1 VKEHSVFS
9 REVGGL
15 SPSGRSISLGY
26 PSFVAK
32 RTEHYVNNKDFL
44 DALKVYRAQCAVEK
58 ALGGPAPQ
66 MPEYLGEC
74 FLKIATHLSF
84 KPNFMNYTYRD
95 DMIMD
100 GVENCLIYVHNFDP
114 EKSKNPF
121 SYFTTVIWYAFLR
134 RIQKEKKHTYVKY
147 KLMEK
152 AMIDGGTFL
161 DESGVPMAPD
171 ATMLNFDNVQDFI
184 KRFDSGMQQRRAKR
198 RQGRTHVAK
207 VRAK

>member
-1 VKEHSVFS
+1 M
-9 REVGGL
+9 
-15 SPSGRSISLGY
+15 
-26 PSFVAK
+26 AK

-44 DALKVYRAQCAVEK
+44 EALKTYRALCAVAK
-58 ALGGPAPQ
+58 DGNLDAPQ

-100 GVENCLIYVHNFDP
+100 GVENCLVYVHNFDP

-134 RIQKEKKHTYVKY
+134 RIQREKRHTYIKY
-147 KLMEK
+147 KMMEK
-152 AMIDGGTFL
+152 AMVEGTTYDGDGNAL
-161 DESGVPMAPD
+161 SPD
-171 ATMLNFDNVQDFI
+171 SSMLNFDNVQDFI
-184 KRFDSGMQQRRAKR
+184 KRFDSGMQQRRARR
-198 RQGRTHVAK
+198 RQGRAADAPRNK
-207 VRAK
+207 RRKS